1 MFEPGRGTLTARLF
15 ENASNGIANSLVFD
29 IVVPVRCVLDMP
41 SNADASIVGPTEV
54 RLDFIRIGLVDWREL
69 PGRSFVFPVNPLAG
83 YVDGSVYFDGTH
95 QYADLTCLQFG
106 ILYGSE
112 LSATVT
118 ITFNFYSI
126 SMLPNMP
133 ETVTVNWTIQ
143 LVVDQAE
150 LDRVLAEARA
160 VLRDGS

>member
-1 MFEPGRGTLTARLF
+1 
-15 ENASNGIANSLVFD
+15 
-29 IVVPVRCVLDMP
+29 
-41 SNADASIVGPTEV
+41 V

-69 PGRSFVFPVNPLAG
+69 PGRAFVFPVNPQAG

-95 QYADLTCLQFG
+95 QYADLTYLQFG
-106 ILYGSE
+106 TLYGSE

-118 ITFNFYSI
+118 ITFNFYSN
-126 SMLPNMP
+126 SMLPNMT

-143 LVVDQAE
+143 LVVDPAE